1 MSRAGRRVEL
11 EPAFVL
17 HHRAWRDTSR
27 ILDVFSRDHGRV
39 ALFARGV
46 RGPKARLAPV
56 LQPFQP
62 LLLSW
67 SGSGDAGQLTRAEP
81 ALDAAR
87 DAVPALP
94 AAALMSGWY
103 LNELLLKL
111 TTRLDPQPALYA
123 RYEQALDAL
132 RAGEANAPVLRR
144 FELQLLD
151 ELGYGL
157 ETQQEAR
164 TGRPIEAGSYYHFH
178 PALGFVGLSS
188 EPEPDAIAGAS
199 VLALAHGRI
208 EGARAQE
215 DPRRMMR
222 PALDVLL
229 EGRELRTRAVARAVA
244 RRPRGAAAPAGGTTG
259 NGNAT

>member
-1 MSRAGRRVEL
+1 MSRAGRRVDL
-11 EPAFVL
+11 APAFVL
-17 HHRAWRDTSR
+17 HHRPWRDTSR

-81 ALDAAR
+81 ALDAER
-87 DAVPALP
+87 DAVPPLPPAL
-94 AAALMSGWY
+94 LMSGWY

-123 RYEQALDAL
+123 HYEHALGAM
-132 RAGEANAPVLRR
+132 RGGEAAAPVLRR
-144 FELQLLD
+144 FELQLL
-151 ELGYGL
+151 EQLGYGL
-157 ETQQEAR
+157 DMQHEAR

-188 EPEPDAIAGAS
+188 EPGPEAVAGAS
-199 VLALAHGRI
+199 VLALAQGQFGDAHAL
-208 EGARAQE
+208 EDAR
-215 DPRRMMR
+215 RVMR
-222 PALDVLL
+222 AALDLLL

-244 RRPRGAAAPAGGTTG
+244 RRPRRGAPGGGTTG
-259 NGNAT
+259 NGNVT